1 MVEQRMNLTKEQ
13 VEVMEMPEVNRNLR
27 KLAKTY
33 KLDKP
38 FKDWMTPELWDN
50 LDTIIN
56 TLAYLEDRKTW
67 LAQYGHL
74 QAERT

>member
-1 MVEQRMNLTKEQ
+1 MNLTKEQ
-13 VEVMEMPEVNRNLR
+13 VEQMEAKEVDKQLR
-27 KLAKTY
+27 LLAKTY

-38 FKDWMTPELWDN
+38 LSEWMTPELWDQ
-50 LDTIIN
+50 LDNIIN

-74 QAERT
+74 RGEEKV

>member
-1 MVEQRMNLTKEQ
+1 MTLDKAQ
-13 VEVMEMPEVNRNLR
+13 VELMELPEVNKQL
-27 KLAKTY
+27 KQLSKTY

>member
-1 MVEQRMNLTKEQ
+1 MMLTREQ

-38 FKDWMTPELWDN
+38 LSEWMTPELWDN
-50 LDTIIN
+50 LDNIIN

-67 LAQYGHL
+67 LAQYAHN
-74 QAERT
+74 RTETRI